1 MPTLTL
7 KGTYMKRNILN
18 IVNFLRGTEP
28 RTDTDIHKPFLEQLR
43 LMKENNLRGTFL
55 LQYDALTD
63 PFYTDILKE
72 LPPEGALVVGLL
84 VRILVHRRLHIRC
97 AREDGGQAVP

>member
-63 PFYTDILKE
+63 PFGCRVALRAVRRRV
-72 LPPEGALVVGLL
+72 EGALVVGLL
-84 VRILVHRRLHIRC
+84 VRVLVHRRLH
-97 AREDGGQAVP
+97 V